1 MFWGPTKIYIN
12 IGRIIQCYYINE
24 SKHMNVHY
32 SVTCFDQFRIPTISK
47 NKQRFTQEIFV
58 QDKFYIRLTSVNE
71 RSS

>member
-32 SVTCFDQFRIPTISK
+32 SVTCFDQFRIPTK
-47 NKQRFTQEIFV
+47 NNKQE
-58 QDKFYIRLTSVNE
+58 
-71 RSS
+71 